1 MVPRV
6 AEPYRSISPAAF
18 SSHFPLLKI
27 EPQYAA
33 FGGKLKGERH
43 EIRKADVHHWDSVV
57 HSTDHSGSARRAATS
72 CGGLSSLPLDAQ
84 ASVSAALG
92 RDLPEYQAQAGSGGF
107 KAEKPA
113 A

>member
-1 MVPRV
+1 MKS
-6 AEPYRSISPAAF
+6 AKLTSITGIVLF
-18 SSHFPLLKI
+18 TLLTI
-27 EPQYAA
+27 PVR
-33 FGGKLKGERH
+33 L
-43 EIRKADVHHWDSVV
+43 
-57 HSTDHSGSARRAATS
+57 ATQQRPV
-72 CGGLSSLPLDAQ
+72 GGLSSLPLDAQ